1 MYLSSLIREAY
12 EKDGIVVAYIYGAMG
27 HGKTSYAFWTAYE
40 VSGSWDKVLKY
51 TFFDMNE
58 AIETMWRHID
68 KGSRLKIMIFDDA
81 GFWLNRLT
89 WWREEKVKFM
99 ELFNLARTIA
109 AGILFTTPSEEIPR
123 QLMNK
128 CNYRVNV
135 RPLERG
141 EVEASESAREVLEVA
156 AKYKLEG
163 GGVAVAKGYQLV
175 MLPSFLKIV
184 RKEYIDYYPL
194 WYPIYERYM
203 KVRMS
208 HIKRRLRELREG
220 MTKTREEIFEEAV
233 ELYKK
238 TGDSRLVYQHLK
250 KLVPQQTAHRWAFYK
265 IPSIVKLEGSS
276 NTKTETSPPRQQST

>member
-40 VSGSWDKVLKY
+40 VLGSWDKVLKY
-51 TFFDMNE
+51 TFFDLNE

-109 AGILFTTPSEEIPR
+109 SGILFTTPSEEIPR
-123 QLMNK
+123 QLVNK

-135 RPLERG
+135 RPLERS
-141 EVEASESAREVLEVA
+141 EVVSESAREVLEVA
-156 AKYKLEG
+156 AKYRLES

-175 MLPSFLKIV
+175 TLPSFLKIV

-194 WYPIYERYM
+194 WYPIYEKYM
-203 KVRMS
+203 NVRMR
-208 HIKRRLRELREG
+208 HIKRRIKELREK
-220 MTKTREEIFEEAV
+220 MPKTREEIFEEAV

-265 IPSIVKLEGSS
+265 IPSIVKLESNS
-276 NTKTETSPPRQQST
+276 NTSQPRQQGT